1 MATVKAGPR
10 VAETEA
16 PKRTSTPE
24 EPKYEALYYDQ
35 PPLPLPPAAVV
46 HHRRRLFWWAVRYAA
61 VVVVVFVGL
70 LIPLIVFASDA
81 FPDENATPEAIQAIN
96 INKGPDDIG
105 WDDVIEDILEQLQ
118 LWVVFYFVEKILIC
132 YLAVHYHYR
141 RSNVGLTRTKDVHN
155 ALITLYEASLY
166 LHPVNGSAFAEE
178 DMIIRNAKGDV
189 QASARMRVSSYLAR
203 LGIDGYSIMSL
214 FGNFISDAPEAHW
227 LRPGS
232 SFSVIDRAWAN
243 PTSARALARRVWL
256 SLVAS
261 GNTALTE
268 SDIAEVLGPDRE
280 KEAAEIFNTL
290 DENDSGD
297 IQMEEFVGIVT
308 EAGKTRHNVYRTI
321 ADMDHCINTFD
332 WLCLI
337 IIAVVMIFFIAVR
350 YVPALKQIQS
360 ILSSLAIG
368 LSFAVGRTFNHLLT
382 GIIFVFFDHPF
393 DAGDVV
399 SISAPGGATGSTY
412 AVKRQSLLYTVF
424 RRLDNNSE
432 LQIANDQLY
441 QKGIDNYTR
450 SGINRQ
456 SLSMFVD
463 FRTSFKDL
471 AKLRTILD
479 KFLFDNPRDYV
490 PGSLA
495 LNVTSLHELNKM
507 ELRLGFTHRNN
518 WSDDKLRSQRSN
530 KFHCALISACRAVPL
545 YRPGK
550 MLPSAGDNGNPVYT
564 VQLNTTTELA
574 ENIQKEK
581 DRRQGL
587 RWDFEKPE
595 AKEKNEE
602 EAAAESHSET
612 KPTAS
617 PQELEEEAFRAMTR
631 TTPPKKSED
640 ISADVETSRAVT
652 GFRVPLSQGIFP

>member
-1 MATVKAGPR
+1 M
-10 VAETEA
+10 
-16 PKRTSTPE
+16 
-24 EPKYEALYYDQ
+24 
-35 PPLPLPPAAVV
+35 
-46 HHRRRLFWWAVRYAA
+46 
-61 VVVVVFVGL
+61 
-70 LIPLIVFASDA
+70 
-81 FPDENATPEAIQAIN
+81 
-96 INKGPDDIG
+96 
-105 WDDVIEDILEQLQ
+105 
-118 LWVVFYFVEKILIC
+118 
-132 YLAVHYHYR
+132 
-141 RSNVGLTRTKDVHN
+141 
-155 ALITLYEASLY
+155 
-166 LHPVNGSAFAEE
+166 
-178 DMIIRNAKGDV
+178 
-189 QASARMRVSSYLAR
+189 
-203 LGIDGYSIMSL
+203 
-214 FGNFISDAPEAHW
+214 
-227 LRPGS
+227 
-232 SFSVIDRAWAN
+232 
-243 PTSARALARRVWL
+243 
-256 SLVAS
+256 
-261 GNTALTE
+261 
-268 SDIAEVLGPDRE
+268 
-280 KEAAEIFNTL
+280 
-290 DENDSGD
+290 
-297 IQMEEFVGIVT
+297 
-308 EAGKTRHNVYRTI
+308 
-321 ADMDHCINTFD
+321 
-332 WLCLI
+332 
-337 IIAVVMIFFIAVR
+337 R

-479 KFLFDNPRDYV
+479 KFLFYNPRDYV